1 MPHTACACDLL
12 SGSMSARKAPLAQ
25 AILGVGWAIM
35 GGMLFM
41 SMKKGSGSAPEIRK
55 MDVHDT
61 FAKFKPGAK
70 PAGGGTEAAT
80 GMEGVFAEAAAEA
93 GK

>member
-1 MPHTACACDLL
+1 MLKR
-12 SGSMSARKAPLAQ
+12 MSARKAPLAQ

-61 FAKFKPGAK
+61 FARFKPGAK
-70 PAGGGTEAAT
+70 PAEAGGDTEAAT
-80 GMEGVFAEAAAEA
+80 SMVGLLGEA
-93 GK
+93 GKEDK